1 MELNSYLAKL
11 QLLPCR
17 CAGCLQHP
25 SIQTYQ
31 LQEQAHHVSAQY
43 FHNQRNSKKMNDAI
57 QIRLYDSNII
67 LYHLLARDWTGSCWR
82 NTRKQRRWHKG
93 RIPGAMNYLWG
104 WLPGVVADKTL
115 GHSNSHSSG
124 GYSAPSPQPMCLLHH
139 ELWSLPI
146 WSDLLQIP
154 ASNRISIVS
163 HNRPK
168 LNNNSSPL
176 ILG

>member
-1 MELNSYLAKL
+1 MSYLAKL
-11 QLLPCR
+11 QLLPCW

-43 FHNQRNSKKMNDAI
+43 FHNLRNSKKMNDAT
-57 QIRLYDSNII
+57 QIRLYYSNTI
-67 LYHLLARDWTGSCWR
+67 LYHLLARVVWK
-82 NTRKQRRWHKG
+82 NTRKQRRHIG
-93 RIPGAMNYLWG
+93 RIPGTMNSSWG

-115 GHSNSHSSG
+115 GHSNSCSSG
-124 GYSAPSPQPMCLLHH
+124 GYPAPSPQPMCLLHD

-146 WSDLLQIP
+146 WSDPLQIP

-163 HNRPK
+163 HNQPK
-168 LNNNSSPL
+168 LNNNYSPL
-176 ILG
+176 ILR